1 MTPHVSTGEDQ
12 TYIQKGVKKKKK
24 TKSMITKVKS
34 VTAITHGLQ
43 ICCWVWYLL
52 IFAKLYSDNDKSIC
66 AKNST
71 KSDKL
76 SYTITMANLCQNTKC
91 WHVNV
96 VSHVSNGG
104 LMKVEHFTAHN
115 FNIWNFWI
123 VKSTVCFHSTEWTNF
138 FFFKRGKFNS
148 SLHQNHRND

>member
-1 MTPHVSTGEDQ
+1 
-12 TYIQKGVKKKKK
+12 
-24 TKSMITKVKS
+24 MITKVKS

-43 ICCWVWYLL
+43 ICCYL
-52 IFAKLYSDNDKSIC
+52 IFADLCKAVLHSDNDKSIC

-96 VSHVSNGG
+96 ASHVSNGG
-104 LMKVEHFTAHN
+104 LMKVEHFTAHH
-115 FNIWNFWI
+115 FNIWNF
-123 VKSTVCFHSTEWTNF
+123 
-138 FFFKRGKFNS
+138 
-148 SLHQNHRND
+148 